1 MLNLKVKEG
10 EYFMIG
16 DDIRI
21 YVQQQKGLG
30 NRVQLAIDAPRSVP
44 VVRGGLYERQLL
56 ENGKGV

>member
-10 EYFMIG
+10 DYFMIG

-30 NRVQLAIDAPRSVP
+30 NRVQLAIDAPRSVAAVSIFRP
-44 VVRGGLYERQLL
+44 SRKRNLWI
-56 ENGKGV
+56 